1 MHAGRHIV
9 TVLNNKR
16 GSKLKF
22 QMHINSMHIGQQYDS
37 FGALCV
43 QVCMAC
49 CAKYMKQLDRE
60 V

>member
-16 GSKLKF
+16 RSKLQF
-22 QMHINSMHIGQQYDS
+22 QINSMHIGQQCDS

-49 CAKYMKQLDRE
+49 CAEYMKQLDRE